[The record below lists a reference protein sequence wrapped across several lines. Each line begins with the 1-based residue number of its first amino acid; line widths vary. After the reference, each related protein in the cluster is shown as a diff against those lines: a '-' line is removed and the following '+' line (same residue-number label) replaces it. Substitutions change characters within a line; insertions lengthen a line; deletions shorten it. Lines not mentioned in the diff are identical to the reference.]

1 MDTVQRYV
9 DYFFVL
15 AMSPIGFLVLLGIVV
30 FGFLVLKGP
39 KGAR

>member
-1 MDTVQRYV
+1 MNTVQKYV
-9 DYFFVL
+9 DLLFNL
-15 AMSPIGFLVLLGIVV
+15 LMSPMGWMIIIGIVV

>member
-1 MDTVQRYV
+1 MNTVQRYV
-9 DYFFVL
+9 DLFFQL
-15 AMSPIGFLVLLGIVV
+15 AMSPLGFLVLFGIVV